1 VTLDT
6 PGLVAGCALLAAG
19 RFDAARV
26 AFARAASDPADPLAA
41 GLLAGAA
48 ALDAAARGDTGAA
61 RRRAAR
67 ARSHLAAATGPVET
81 GPLRAAL
88 AAPVDPS
95 RLRLRVEGAPADP
108 EALSLDAL
116 ARAAAAVAAVGPY
129 DQTVVAD
136 AARYARAEAAAGRG
150 RFGTLLT
157 DVVVDREAG
166 LAYGRLRALVERRR
180 ARERDVDGLF

>member
-6 PGLVAGCALLAAG
+6 AGLAAGCALLAAG

-26 AFARAASDPADPLAA
+26 AFARAASDPADPRVA
-41 GLLAGAA
+41 GLVAGAA
-48 ALDAAARGDTGAA
+48 ALDAAARGDVAVA
-61 RRRAAR
+61 RRRADRAR
-67 ARSHLAAATGPVET
+67 ARLTDGPVET

-88 AAPVDPS
+88 ADLADPS
-95 RLRLRVEGAPADP
+95 CPRLRVAGDPADP
-108 EALSLDAL
+108 EALSPDAL
-116 ARAAAAVAAVGPY
+116 ARAAAAVAAVAGL
-129 DQTVVAD
+129 DETVVAD
-136 AARYARAEAAAGRG
+136 AARYARDEAAAGRG

-157 DVVVDREAG
+157 DLVVDREAG